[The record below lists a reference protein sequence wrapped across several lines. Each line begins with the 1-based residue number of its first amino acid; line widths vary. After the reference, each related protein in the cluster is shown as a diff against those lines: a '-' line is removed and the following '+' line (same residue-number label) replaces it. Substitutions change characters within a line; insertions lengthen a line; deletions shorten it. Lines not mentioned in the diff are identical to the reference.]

1 MIILFNQMFSLILRT
16 KISSLMI
23 LHLITEFSVNLVLF
37 FVKEL
42 IFNDS
47 LGYQLMKF
55 DENQLL
61 GSLLE
66 PVL

>member
-23 LHLITEFSVNLVLF
+23 LHLITEFSVNLFLF

-55 DENQLL
+55 EENQHLA
-61 GSLLE
+61 SLSE